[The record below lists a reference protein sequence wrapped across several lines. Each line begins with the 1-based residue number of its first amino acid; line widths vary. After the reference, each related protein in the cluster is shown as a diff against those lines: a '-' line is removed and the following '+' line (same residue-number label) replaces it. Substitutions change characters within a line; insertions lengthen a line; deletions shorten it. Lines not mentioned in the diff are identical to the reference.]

1 MTADRNRITK
11 PRDFHN
17 QAPMNIRQSL
27 NLIAAVIRRIQE
39 REKRESN
46 AQMLTTKNGVP
57 YEGA

>member
-57 YEGA
+57 Y